1 MLDSDRFVKIGQVLK
16 SNGTDG
22 QVLIGLRDFGTEDIS
37 ETEPVFIDFDG
48 LPVPFFL
55 SGVSVKSG
63 TRFLARLTDVNSL
76 EDAEELVGKAVYY
89 PAAALDSDDG
99 FLDFTGW
106 KLYDS
111 GVLVG
116 EVLGIEDIPGNPCL
130 EVGTKKGTVLVPLH
144 EDLVT
149 DIDEKK
155 KVLSMSLPTG
165 LIANFGVY

>member
-22 QVLIGLRDFGTEDIS
+22 QVLIGLRDLGTEDIS

-55 SGVSVKSG
+55 SGLSVKSG
-63 TRFLARLTDVNSL
+63 TRFLAYLTDVGSL

-89 PAAALDSDDG
+89 PAAALDGDDG
-99 FLDFTGW
+99 FRDFTGW

-111 GVLVG
+111 GTLVG
-116 EVLGIEDIPGNPCL
+116 DVLGIEDIPGNPCL
-130 EVGTKKGTVLVPLH
+130 EVKTHKDTVLVPLH

-155 KVLSMSLPTG
+155 KILSMSLPEG
-165 LIANFGVY
+165 LV

>member
-55 SGVSVKSG
+55 SGLSVKSG
-63 TRFLARLTDVNSL
+63 TRFLAHLTDVNSL
-76 EDAEELVGKAVYY
+76 EDAEELVGRVVYY
-89 PAAALDSDDG
+89 PAAAMEGDDG
-99 FLDFTGW
+99 FRDFTGW
-106 KLYDS
+106 RLYDS
-111 GVLVG
+111 GKPVG
-116 EVLGIEDIPGNPCL
+116 EILGIEDIPGNPCL
-130 EVGTKKGTVLVPLH
+130 EIKTPEGTALVPLH

-155 KVLSMSLPTG
+155 KALSMSLPEG
-165 LIANFGVY
+165 LL